1 MTEMNSHAPS
11 VGAPPRECAPYGSGC
26 LQSQAVDASM
36 RADLGIARAAAK
48 AESVEPGWCERACE
62 AVRRFA
68 ARGVYAEFTMEMAR
82 GWIAP
87 DIVEP
92 TDCRAWGRV
101 TRMARDRGYIAE
113 TGGYWPAASSN
124 GSPKRV
130 YRKGPKA

>member
-1 MTEMNSHAPS
+1 MSEVHAPT
-11 VGAPPRECAPYGSGC
+11 VGASPRECAPYASGC

-36 RADLGIARAAAK
+36 RADLGIARAADK

-68 ARGVYAEFTMEMAR
+68 ASGVHPEFTMEMAR
-82 GWIAP
+82 GWIAR
-87 DIVEP
+87 DLVEP

-113 TGGYWPAASSN
+113 TGRYWPAASSN
-124 GSPKRV
+124 GAPKPV
-130 YRKGPKA
+130 YRKGSAA